1 MVVLAFNS
9 ANGSYMCGGERASV
23 FLVVVSIYV
32 WFCCSRRLADEV
44 QVLDVYSPIVHS
56 KMSEDAEM
64 RV

>member
-32 WFCCSRRLADEV
+32 WFCCSRRLADK
-44 QVLDVYSPIVHS
+44 VLDVYSSIVHS

>member
-1 MVVLAFNS
+1 
-9 ANGSYMCGGERASV
+9 MCGGERASV